1 VIRKIVIAV
10 GSVLAIQAV
19 GAFLFAWSGLY
30 SVAASDRHWPI
41 TYWFL
46 VFGLRNSIE
55 THSIGIEVPP
65 LDDMSLVYRGIG
77 HYRGG
82 CEPCHGAPGSSPNP
96 ITQQMLPEPPYMPDV
111 VHDWEPQHLFW
122 IVRNGLKYSGMPGW
136 VPPERADEVWAVV
149 AALLRLPEMSPEEY
163 QKLSGGEVAS
173 RSDIVG
179 ETAELI
185 GIAGP
190 VGNDLLACGRCHG
203 LKGTGGGAGGF
214 PRLAGQKQDYLYET
228 MKSYA
233 IGNRPSGMMQPVA
246 VELTDE
252 QLRQLAS
259 YYAGITAAL
268 PPPDNGPDSA
278 ELVKQGRTIV
288 EHGIPGQN
296 VPACATCHGVDGMA
310 SDKPGHY
317 PRLAGQYA
325 GYLQQQLTLWNEGR
339 RGDSPH
345 ARIMSAAARGL
356 NADQIRAV
364 AHYYASLR

>member
-246 VELTDE
+246 VEPKLSRRRTTALTVPNWSNRAAPSSNTAFPD
-252 QLRQLAS
+252 RTCRPAPPATAS
-259 YYAGITAAL
+259 MAWRRTSPATIHGWPGNMPVISNNSLPCGTRAGAATVPMPASC
-268 PPPDNGPDSA
+268 PP
-278 ELVKQGRTIV
+278 R
-288 EHGIPGQN
+288 
-296 VPACATCHGVDGMA
+296 PAD
-310 SDKPGHY
+310 
-317 PRLAGQYA
+317 
-325 GYLQQQLTLWNEGR
+325 
-339 RGDSPH
+339 
-345 ARIMSAAARGL
+345 
-356 NADQIRAV
+356 
-364 AHYYASLR
+364 